1 MNASVSP
8 VITLRSSY
16 AKLTPTFADVPLL
29 LPIHAKAAAGSD
41 ELPFLFTK
49 KSVLAELCK
58 NEVAYVSK
66 QKWFIELVEN
76 GSADNI
82 IPLLDLLDKR
92 KKIIKGMAKGK
103 AALNGSDFDS
113 NDLNKDEG
121 QNE

>member
-1 MNASVSP
+1 MKKNTKMSSTKVSIETRISAR
-8 VITLRSSY
+8 VDNDLYLAMRFIATSQS
-16 AKLTPTFADVPLL
+16 KT
-29 LPIHAKAAAGSD
+29 IEEKI
-41 ELPFLFTK
+41 
-49 KSVLAELCK
+49 AELCK

-103 AALNGSDFDS
+103 AALDSSDFDA
-113 NDLNKDEG
+113 NDLNNDGGEDE
-121 QNE
+121 